1 MVNLVTTYLKRGYKS
16 YQAKIM
22 VIGIHKCSNRKRINA
37 IYVKDFKF
45 AK

>member
-1 MVNLVTTYLKRGYKS
+1 MR
-16 YQAKIM
+16 QKIM
-22 VIGIHKCSNRKRINA
+22 ELGINKCSNRKRINA

>member
-1 MVNLVTTYLKRGYKS
+1 MVKLVTTQKEVTKATR
-16 YQAKIM
+16 QKIM

-37 IYVKDFKF
+37 IYVKDVMF

>member
-1 MVNLVTTYLKRGYKS
+1 MVNLITTQKEVTKASRLK
-16 YQAKIM
+16 IT

-37 IYVKDFKF
+37 IYVNDFKL

>member
-1 MVNLVTTYLKRGYKS
+1 MVNLVTTYLKRGYES

-22 VIGIHKCSNRKRINA
+22 VGIHKCSNRKRINA

>member
-1 MVNLVTTYLKRGYKS
+1 MKATR
-16 YQAKIM
+16 QKIM

-37 IYVKDFKF
+37 IYVKDFKL